1 MEICYFCHLINS
13 AMFPSFLPGHR
24 GAVQAFVGV
33 LAVASLSQ
41 CGIQEQVQQ
50 AKAFKDVDVRLASV
64 DQATVGGVNVLN
76 LRQAADLGTAE
87 RALLLA
93 AYTSGNLP
101 LRIRANLEFRNPNSE
116 TAALNEFDY
125 IALIDGKEV
134 AKGHTSQRIEV
145 PANGGVATA
154 PVQIE
159 SNLRQALGEQSGESL
174 ANFALGLTD
183 RDRQPLRF
191 TLKLKP
197 TFITTGGK
205 RISPPGYSTVEKEF
219 TPGQVL
225 DAVSRPNGATPPPP
239 PPAPAGTLPPAPRP

>member
-1 MEICYFCHLINS
+1 MSF
-13 AMFPSFLPGHR
+13 SFLSKHR
-24 GAVQAFVGV
+24 VAVHALTGL

-50 AKAFKDVDVRLASV
+50 AKAFKNVDVRLASV

-76 LRQAADLGTAE
+76 LRQATDLGTAE
-87 RALLLA
+87 RALLVA
-93 AYTSGNLP
+93 AATAGNLP
-101 LRIRANLEFRNPNSE
+101 LRMRVNLEFRNPNSE

-134 AKGHTSQRIEV
+134 AKGHTNQRIEV
-145 PANGGVATA
+145 PANGGLTTA
-154 PVQIE
+154 PIQVE
-159 SNLRQALGEQSGESL
+159 GNLRQVLGEKSGESL
-174 ANFALGLTD
+174 ADFALGLTD

-197 TFITTGGK
+197 TFITSSGK

-219 TPGQVL
+219 TAAQAL
-225 DAVSRPNGATPPPP
+225 DAVSRPDSVR
-239 PPAPAGTLPPAPRP
+239 RP